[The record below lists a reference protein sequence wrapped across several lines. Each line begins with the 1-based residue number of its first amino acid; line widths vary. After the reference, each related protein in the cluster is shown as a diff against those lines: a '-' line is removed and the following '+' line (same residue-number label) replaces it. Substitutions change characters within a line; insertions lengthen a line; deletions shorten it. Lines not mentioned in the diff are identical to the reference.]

1 MQIQKMKAARGWIW
15 VKQGYQLIMLS
26 PMLSIITALIAA
38 VCIFMALMVP
48 QIGPPLAILLMPV
61 LIAGYMRVCRA
72 LEEHEEVEL
81 AQLFSA
87 FNKNPMRL
95 AALGGL
101 LTGGLLIASMVM
113 MAVGGTAL
121 ATLMESV
128 KSANDPQLLMEA
140 MWTAGSGVSLSLLLG
155 FVLTFALMLAFQYA
169 PMLVFFSDL
178 SPFSAMRASLVGTFR
193 NIGAYT
199 VYSLIMQVVALV
211 LSILPFNLGLIF
223 LLPLGFT
230 SLYVSYRNIFP
241 FADEIAANE
250 PVAPTQEV

>member
-1 MQIQKMKAARGWIW
+1 
-15 VKQGYQLIMLS
+15 
-26 PMLSIITALIAA
+26 
-38 VCIFMALMVP
+38 
-48 QIGPPLAILLMPV
+48 
-61 LIAGYMRVCRA
+61 MRVCRA

-101 LTGGLLIASMVM
+101 LTGGLLIASMLM

-128 KSANDPQLLMEA
+128 KSANDPQLLIET
-140 MWTAGSGVSLSLLLG
+140 MWTAGSGVTLSLLVG

-178 SPFSAMRASLVGTFR
+178 TPFAAMQASLVGTFR

-241 FADEIAANE
+241 FADEIAASE
-250 PVAPTQEV
+250 SAAPTQEV